1 MLLAKLAR
9 QLSGTHHPF
18 ISTIYIRTSTAF
30 MNNTASALQF
40 LIGQLFDLY
49 SYVILARFLLQ
60 LVRADFYNP
69 ISQFVVKATNPLL
82 LPLRKVIPGFLGLD
96 WSALVL
102 LWAFQT
108 LKIVLLVLIAGLSV
122 HPVNALIGSLI
133 GCVSLTIGFYLFII
147 FVQIILSWVAPYQQ
161 NPMSLVLHQLSE
173 PLLGPARRLLPPIAG
188 LDISPILVILM
199 LSTLKVFL
207 VG

>member
-9 QLSGTHHPF
+9 QLSGTHQPF